1 VVSRTTSARTD
12 SEATPVTKQERRAL
26 NRSEVKTKGI
36 DRAAHNEALLS
47 AAGIDVL
54 GALGTGI
61 VCVLPDG
68 TVSAVNETAADALG
82 AGANVVGSDFWSA
95 FPALHDGR
103 GHQQI
108 AATILDGTPRVFAAA
123 LPGGPADAIHEVRV
137 SRTRT
142 GWLVFEIRETP
153 RTSRDSSGEDAEPL
167 RELAHRMAAGSDSVA
182 LLSVLCDTACEIGG
196 ATGAAVARLAGADGV
211 VLAASGTEA
220 PDAGKLFDVRDS
232 LAGNAL
238 RSRTLIVEHD
248 DPSLACPIFASD
260 ANVGEVAVA
269 PLIAADQPLGL
280 LCAWQGGEGGTFTQ
294 RDRQRLRTIAD
305 HAAVVLVKARLLEE
319 AQAATHA
326 KGTFLATISH
336 ELRTP
341 LTALTGYGELLADE
355 IVGPLT
361 AHQVDMVDRMRSVTY
376 QLGVMVDELLTF
388 SALEAGRE
396 TVHPSDV
403 RLGDVVESVVSIVEP
418 LARQKDLELAFTMPE
433 RAPMLYTDGEK
444 LRQILVNLMNNAVK
458 FTDKGGISLTVE
470 RRNGEVRVQVRD
482 TGIGIDAADR
492 SRLFHPFTQ
501 LDAGLTRRHGGT
513 GLGLYNSS
521 RLAQLLGGHID
532 VDSAP
537 GVGSAFTV
545 CIPVRYSKLD

>member
-1 VVSRTTSARTD
+1 MS
-12 SEATPVTKQERRAL
+12 TP
-26 NRSEVKTKGI
+26 EVKTKRT
-36 DRAAHNEALLS
+36 DRAAQNEALLS
-47 AAGIDVL
+47 AAGLDVL
-54 GALGTGI
+54 GALRTGI

-68 TVSAVNETAADALG
+68 TVSAVNEAAAAALG
-82 AGANVVGSDFWSA
+82 ADASHVGSDFWSV

-103 GHQQI
+103 GHDQI
-108 AATILDGTPRVFAAA
+108 AATILDGTPRAFHAA
-123 LPGGPADAIHEVRV
+123 LPGGPADAMHEIRV
-137 SRTRT
+137 ARTRA
-142 GWLVFEIRETP
+142 GWLVFEIREVP
-153 RTSRDSSGEDAEPL
+153 RTPRDSSGEDTEPL
-167 RELAHRMAAGSDSVA
+167 RELARRMAAGSDSVA
-182 LLSVLCDTACEIGG
+182 LLSALCDAACEICG
-196 ATGAAVARLAGADGV
+196 ANGAAVARLTGADGIV
-211 VLAASGTEA
+211 VAASGSEA
-220 PDAGKLFDVRDS
+220 PRAGKLFDVGDS

-248 DPSLACPIFASD
+248 DPSLACPIFTPD

-280 LCAWQGGEGGTFTQ
+280 LCAWQRDNGASFSH

-319 AQAATHA
+319 AQVATHA
-326 KGTFLATISH
+326 KGAFLAAISH

-355 IVGPLT
+355 IVGPLS
-361 AHQVDMVDRMRSVTY
+361 AHQLDMVDRMRSVTH
-376 QLGVMVDELLTF
+376 QLAVMVDELLTF

-403 RLGDVVESVVSIVEP
+403 RLGDIVESVVNLIEP
-418 LARQKDLELAFTMPE
+418 LARQKALDIAFTMPE
-433 RAPMLYTDGEK
+433 RSPTLYTDGDK
-444 LRQILVNLMNNAVK
+444 VRQILVNLVSNAVK
-458 FTDKGGISLTVE
+458 FTDKGSISLAVE

-482 TGIGIDAADR
+482 TGIGIDDADR
-492 SRLFHPFTQ
+492 KRLFHPFTQ

-537 GVGSAFTV
+537 GVGSAFTL
-545 CIPVRYSKLD
+545 CIPVRYSKLA

>member
-1 VVSRTTSARTD
+1 M
-12 SEATPVTKQERRAL
+12 
-26 NRSEVKTKGI
+26 
-36 DRAAHNEALLS
+36 DRAAHSEALLS

-68 TVSAVNETAADALG
+68 TVSAINDAAADALG
-82 AGANVVGSDFWSA
+82 ADASVVGSDFWSA

-103 GHQQI
+103 GHEQI
-108 AATILDGTPRVFAAA
+108 AATLRDGTARAFSAA
-123 LPGGPADAIHEVRV
+123 LPGGPADTIHDVRV
-137 SRTRT
+137 ARTRA

-153 RTSRDSSGEDAEPL
+153 RTSRDSSGEDVEPF
-167 RELAHRMAAGSDSVA
+167 RELAHRMAAGSDSLA

-196 ATGAAVARLAGADGV
+196 ASGAAVARLAGANGI
-211 VLAASGTEA
+211 VLAASGSEA

-260 ANVGEVAVA
+260 ATVGEVAVA

-280 LCAWQGGEGGTFTQ
+280 LCAWQRDDGTSFTQ

-361 AHQVDMVDRMRSVTY
+361 AHQLDMVDRMRSVTH

-403 RLGDVVESVVSIVEP
+403 RLGDIVESVVSIVEP
-418 LARQKDLELAFTMPE
+418 LAHQKDLDLAFTMPE
-433 RAPMLYTDGEK
+433 HAPMLYTDGEK

-458 FTDKGGISLTVE
+458 FTDKGGVALTVE
-470 RRNGEVRVQVRD
+470 RRNGEVRVKVRD
-482 TGIGIDAADR
+482 TGIGIDDMDR
-492 SRLFHPFTQ
+492 KRLFHPFTQ

-521 RLAQLLGGHID
+521 RLAQLLGGRID
-532 VDSAP
+532 VDSTP
-537 GVGSAFTV
+537 GVGSAFTL
-545 CIPVRYSKLD
+545 CIPMRYSRLG

>member
-1 VVSRTTSARTD
+1 M
-12 SEATPVTKQERRAL
+12 
-26 NRSEVKTKGI
+26 NRPEVKTKGI

-47 AAGIDVL
+47 AAGVDVL

-68 TVSAVNETAADALG
+68 SVSAINEAAADALG
-82 AGANVVGSDFWSA
+82 ADASVVGTDFWSA

-108 AATILDGTPRVFAAA
+108 AATIADGTPRAFLAA
-123 LPGGPADAIHEVRV
+123 LPGGPADAIREVRV
-137 SRTRT
+137 ARTRS
-142 GWLVFEIRETP
+142 GWLVFEIREI
-153 RTSRDSSGEDAEPL
+153 REMSRGSRDSASEDAEPL
-167 RELAHRMAAGSDSVA
+167 RDLAHRMAAGSDSLA
-182 LLSVLCDTACEIGG
+182 LLSVACDTACEIGG
-196 ATGAAVARLAGADGV
+196 ASGAAVARLAGAEGV
-211 VLAASGTEA
+211 VLAASGTDA

-248 DPSLACPIFASD
+248 DPSLTCPIFASE
-260 ANVGEVAVA
+260 ARVGEVAVA

-280 LCAWQGGEGGTFTQ
+280 LCAWKRDDGSSFTQ

-305 HAAVVLVKARLLEE
+305 HAAIVLVKARLLEE

-361 AHQVDMVDRMRSVTY
+361 AHQLDMVDRMRSVTH

-403 RLGDVVESVVSIVEP
+403 RLGDIVEAVVSIAEP
-418 LARQKDLELAFTMPE
+418 LARQKDLDVAFTMPE
-433 RAPMLYTDGEK
+433 HAPVLYTDGEK
-444 LRQILVNLMNNAVK
+444 VRQILVNLVNNAVK

-482 TGIGIDAADR
+482 TGIGIDAIDR
-492 SRLFHPFTQ
+492 NRLFHPFTQ

-532 VDSAP
+532 VDSTP
-537 GVGSAFTV
+537 GVGSAFTL
-545 CIPVRYSKLD
+545 CIPLRYSRLV